1 MLNRW
6 RCLNR
11 MEALNKNAMNQI
23 PEGTIIFR
31 ENDVANLIGLVLR
44 GRVEIKSKGAK
55 ITAGA
60 GTFIGVAD
68 FPQGRYQSTYLALD
82 NAIVYVFEVT
92 SFEDLKKAVSGNKDY
107 GGLLIASQ
115 ARYIKELERIR
126 NELEDCGMQLF
137 NFLNDT
143 YTEFVS
149 FSVRIGYPVQEMTR
163 KSKLSSIDP
172 ISNEKLEAVEYYCA
186 SSESAMDVYKAF
198 YTKSIVSTYEA
209 KRQIEVINMLIEECG
224 KLQEYLAEV
233 LACVFSNDETC
244 LLRQIVGRIKDI
256 TQDKNTKE
264 SITHLFD
271 RCVEEIN
278 NAEAVLN
285 KDVGYDANVDH
296 SYLENAYFQVMSGD
310 FSTNQDVAEESEEV
324 ALDEYAVMQE
334 VKDSLNKILLFS
346 GESDDKVREFKDL
359 MEEFIR
365 LGDKASTEDEPRR
378 IRRRVSEAFYQIY
391 EKVFVNAYEKQET
404 STVIN
409 LFLNFG
415 FIDERLLTKEE
426 IMDLYSL
433 KFDTEGVGPCR
444 VYSITDWL
452 AHIYEQKKAPSKSE
466 FDLDYFDSLRER
478 KRLEKLTDIQINELS
493 QNKQLKL
500 QYEIRNMLKYNSR
513 VASGRISTFVPF
525 LYSDVF
531 YTRVKK
537 AFHSAKEI
545 NAAVNRLLTVDY
557 SVFYRERLYSDLE
570 NGVKKE
576 YIMEQVFPDII
587 LLPICGSKGVMWQE
601 ITGRKRNTPGRF
613 LLPVLTEEGMD
624 GMLLELFG
632 RFRWELCRTIQG
644 TAWNNIQYPS
654 LTSEYVDYIQFYQK
668 NRDLTTEKKEKL
680 KSQIARGR
688 GNNREVFLIDYIA
701 WVTREY
707 RGEIRLNKV
716 ARGLLATYVPFPK
729 EIREKVTA
737 QPIFA
742 EALAR
747 RERERT
753 HKVRELELR
762 IRALEKDKI
771 AVPQEVLDTLEF
783 YKEK

>member
-23 PEGTIIFR
+23 PEGTIIFK

-44 GRVEIKSKGAK
+44 GRVEIKSKGAQV
-55 ITAGA
+55 TAGA
-60 GTFIGVAD
+60 GTFIGAAD
-68 FPQGRYQSTYLALD
+68 FSKERYQSTYMALD
-82 NAIVYVFEVT
+82 NAIVYIFEVS
-92 SFEDLKKAVSGNKDY
+92 SFEDLKRVVSANKDY

-126 NELEDCGMQLF
+126 NELENCGMQLF

-149 FSVRIGYPVQEMTR
+149 FSVRIGYPVQEIA
-163 KSKLSSIDP
+163 KKNKLGTINP
-172 ISNEKLEAVEYYCA
+172 ISNEKLEAVEYYRI
-186 SSESAMDVYKAF
+186 SSENTIDSYKAF
-198 YTKSIVSTYEA
+198 YSNSTVSIYEA
-209 KRQIEVINMLIEECG
+209 KKQVEVIQMLLGECA
-224 KLQEYLAEV
+224 KLQQYLAEV
-233 LACVFSNDETC
+233 LTCVFSNDNTC
-244 LLRQIVGRIKDI
+244 LLRQIVNRIKDI
-256 TQDKNTKE
+256 TEDKNTKE
-264 SITHLFD
+264 SISHLFD
-271 RCVEEIN
+271 QCVEEIN
-278 NAEAVLN
+278 NVEAILN
-285 KDVGYDANVDH
+285 KNAGYDASIDH
-296 SYLENAYFQVMSGD
+296 SYLETACFQIMSGD
-310 FSTNQDVAEESEEV
+310 FSTNQDRTEEKEEV
-324 ALDEYAVMQE
+324 ALDEYTVMQE
-334 VKDSLNKILLFS
+334 VKDSLNKILMFS
-346 GESDDKVREFKDL
+346 GESEDKIREFRDAL
-359 MEEFIR
+359 NDFIK
-365 LGDKASTEDEPRR
+365 LEDKSSTEDNARR
-378 IRRRVSEAFYQIY
+378 IRRRVSEGYYQIY
-391 EKVFVNAYEKQET
+391 EKVFLNAYENQET
-404 STVIN
+404 DIVID

-415 FIDERLLTKEE
+415 FLDERLLTTEQ

-433 KFDTEGVGPCR
+433 KFDMENSTPCR
-444 VYSITDWL
+444 VYSIRDWL
-452 AHIYEQKKAPSKSE
+452 THIYEQKKDPSKSE

-478 KRLEKLTDIQINELS
+478 KRLEKLSDLQINELS
-493 QNKQLKL
+493 QNRKLKL
-500 QYEIRNMLKYNSR
+500 EYEIRNMLKYNSR

-525 LYSDVF
+525 LYQDIF

-537 AFHSAKEI
+537 TFHTSKEI
-545 NAAVNRLLTVDY
+545 NAAINRLLTVDF

-587 LLPICGSKGVMWQE
+587 LLPICGGKGVMWQE

-613 LLPVLTEEGMD
+613 LLPVLTEENIE
-624 GMLLELFG
+624 GMLLELMG

-668 NRDLTTEKKEKL
+668 NRDLTSEKKEKL
-680 KSQIARGR
+680 KSQISRGR

-742 EALAR
+742 EALMR
-747 RERERT
+747 RERERS

-762 IRALEKDKI
+762 IRALEKDRI
-771 AVPQEVLDTLEF
+771 EVPQEVWNTLEF

>member
-1 MLNRW
+1 
-6 RCLNR
+6 
-11 MEALNKNAMNQI
+11 MNQI
-23 PEGTIIFR
+23 PEGTIIFK

-44 GRVEIKSKGAK
+44 GRVEIKSKGAQV
-55 ITAGA
+55 TAGA
-60 GTFIGVAD
+60 GTFIGAAD
-68 FPQGRYQSTYLALD
+68 FSKERYQSTYMALD
-82 NAIVYVFEVT
+82 NAIVYIFEVS
-92 SFEDLKKAVSGNKDY
+92 SFEDLKRAVSANKDY

-126 NELEDCGMQLF
+126 NELENCGMQLF

-149 FSVRIGYPVQEMTR
+149 FSVRIGYPVQEIA
-163 KSKLSSIDP
+163 KKNKLGTINP
-172 ISNEKLEAVEYYCA
+172 ISNEKLEAVEYYRI
-186 SSESAMDVYKAF
+186 SSENTIDSYKAF
-198 YTKSIVSTYEA
+198 YSNSTVSIYEA
-209 KRQIEVINMLIEECG
+209 KKQVEVIQLLLGECA
-224 KLQEYLAEV
+224 KLQQYLAEV
-233 LACVFSNDETC
+233 LTCVFSNDNTC
-244 LLRQIVGRIKDI
+244 LLRQIVNRIKDI
-256 TQDKNTKE
+256 TEDKNTKE
-264 SITHLFD
+264 SISHLFD
-271 RCVEEIN
+271 QCVEEIN
-278 NAEAVLN
+278 NVEAILN
-285 KDVGYDANVDH
+285 KNAGYDASIDH
-296 SYLENAYFQVMSGD
+296 SYLETACFQIMSGD
-310 FSTNQDVAEESEEV
+310 FSTNQDRTEEKEEV
-324 ALDEYAVMQE
+324 ALDEYTVMQE
-334 VKDSLNKILLFS
+334 VKDSLNKILMFS
-346 GESDDKVREFKDL
+346 GESEDKVREFRDAL
-359 MEEFIR
+359 NDFIK
-365 LGDKASTEDEPRR
+365 LEDKSSTEDNARR
-378 IRRRVSEAFYQIY
+378 IRRRVSEGYYQIY
-391 EKVFVNAYEKQET
+391 EKVFLNAYENQET
-404 STVIN
+404 DIVID

-415 FIDERLLTKEE
+415 FLDERLLTTEQ

-433 KFDTEGVGPCR
+433 KFDMENSTPCR
-444 VYSITDWL
+444 VYSIRDWL
-452 AHIYEQKKAPSKSE
+452 THIYEQKKDPSKSE

-478 KRLEKLTDIQINELS
+478 KRLEKLSDLQINELS
-493 QNKQLKL
+493 QNKKLKL
-500 QYEIRNMLKYNSR
+500 EYEIRNMLKYNSR

-525 LYSDVF
+525 LYQDIF

-537 AFHSAKEI
+537 TFHTSKEI
-545 NAAVNRLLTVDY
+545 NAAINRLLTVDF

-587 LLPICGSKGVMWQE
+587 LLPICGGKGVMWQE

-613 LLPVLTEEGMD
+613 LLPVLTEENIE
-624 GMLLELFG
+624 GMLLELMG

-668 NRDLTTEKKEKL
+668 NRDLTSEKKEKL
-680 KSQIARGR
+680 KSQISRGR

-742 EALAR
+742 EALMR
-747 RERERT
+747 RERERS

-762 IRALEKDKI
+762 IRALEKDRI
-771 AVPQEVLDTLEF
+771 EVPQEVWDTLEF

>member
-1 MLNRW
+1 
-6 RCLNR
+6 

-23 PEGTIIFR
+23 PEGTIIFK

-44 GRVEIKSKGAK
+44 GRVEIKSKGAQV
-55 ITAGA
+55 TAGA
-60 GTFIGVAD
+60 GTFIGAAD
-68 FPQGRYQSTYLALD
+68 FSKERYQSTYMALD
-82 NAIVYVFEVT
+82 NAIVYIFEV
-92 SFEDLKKAVSGNKDY
+92 SFFEDLKRVVSANKDY

-126 NELEDCGMQLF
+126 NELENCGMQLF

-149 FSVRIGYPVQEMTR
+149 FSVKIGYPVQEIA
-163 KSKLSSIDP
+163 KKNKLGTINP
-172 ISNEKLEAVEYYCA
+172 ISNEKLEAVEYYRI
-186 SSESAMDVYKAF
+186 SSENTIDSYKAF
-198 YTKSIVSTYEA
+198 YSNSTVSIYEA
-209 KRQIEVINMLIEECG
+209 KKQVEVIQMLLGECA
-224 KLQEYLAEV
+224 KLQQYLAEV
-233 LACVFSNDETC
+233 LTCVFSNDNTC
-244 LLRQIVGRIKDI
+244 LLRQIVNRIKDI
-256 TQDKNTKE
+256 TEDKNTKE
-264 SITHLFD
+264 SISHLFD
-271 RCVEEIN
+271 QCVEEIN
-278 NAEAVLN
+278 NVEAILN
-285 KDVGYDANVDH
+285 KNAGYDASIDH
-296 SYLENAYFQVMSGD
+296 SYLETACFQIMSGD
-310 FSTNQDVAEESEEV
+310 FSTNQDRTEEKEEV
-324 ALDEYAVMQE
+324 ALDEYTVMQE
-334 VKDSLNKILLFS
+334 VKDSLNKILMFS
-346 GESDDKVREFKDL
+346 GESEDKVREFRDAL
-359 MEEFIR
+359 NDFIK
-365 LGDKASTEDEPRR
+365 LEDKSSTEDNARR
-378 IRRRVSEAFYQIY
+378 IRRRVSEGYYQIY
-391 EKVFVNAYEKQET
+391 EKVFLNAYENQET
-404 STVIN
+404 DIVID

-415 FIDERLLTKEE
+415 FLDERLLTTEQ

-433 KFDTEGVGPCR
+433 KFDMENSTPCR
-444 VYSITDWL
+444 VYSIRDWL
-452 AHIYEQKKAPSKSE
+452 THIYEQKKDPSKSE

-478 KRLEKLTDIQINELS
+478 KRLEKLSDLQINELS
-493 QNKQLKL
+493 QNKKLKL
-500 QYEIRNMLKYNSR
+500 EYEIRNMLKYNSR

-525 LYSDVF
+525 LYQDIF

-537 AFHSAKEI
+537 TFHTSKEI
-545 NAAVNRLLTVDY
+545 NAAINRLLTVDF

-587 LLPICGSKGVMWQE
+587 LLPICGGKGVMWQE

-613 LLPVLTEEGMD
+613 LLPVLTEENIE
-624 GMLLELFG
+624 GMLLELMG

-668 NRDLTTEKKEKL
+668 NRDLTSEKKEKL
-680 KSQIARGR
+680 KSQISRGR

-742 EALAR
+742 EALMR
-747 RERERT
+747 RERERS

-762 IRALEKDKI
+762 IRALEKDRI
-771 AVPQEVLDTLEF
+771 EVPQEVWNTLEF